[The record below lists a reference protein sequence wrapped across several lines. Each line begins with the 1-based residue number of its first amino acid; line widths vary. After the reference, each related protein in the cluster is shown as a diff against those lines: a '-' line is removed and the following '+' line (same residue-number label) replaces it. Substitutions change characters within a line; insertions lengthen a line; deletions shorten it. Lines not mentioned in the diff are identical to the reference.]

1 MKFRFIQ
8 AQSGRHKTT
17 GMCLA
22 LGVSRGGY
30 YGWLSR
36 EESLRI
42 RQDRLLSAQ
51 IRAAYQQSRHRYG
64 SPRIHAELSGNGVVC
79 GRHRIARL
87 MRQDHLVAR
96 AKRRFKFTTQ
106 ASPANP
112 VAPNELQRKFQVTE
126 PDAFWNGDITYV
138 WTAEGWLYLAV
149 LLDLFSRRI
158 VGWATSD
165 RLTEQLALSALEQA
179 LVQRQPKPG
188 LLHHS
193 DRGSQY
199 SSRTY
204 RQELALRGIA
214 VSMSRRGN
222 CWDNAPA
229 ESFFSS
235 LKTELFAGEPVPPT
249 REAARQALFEYI
261 EVFYNRKRRHS
272 TLGYMSPVRFEE
284 NWRLLH
290 A

>member
-8 AQSGRHKTT
+8 AQSGRHRTA
-17 GMCLA
+17 GMCQA

-42 RQDRLLSAQ
+42 RQDRLLLAQ
-51 IRAAYQQSRHRYG
+51 IRAAYQRSRRRYG
-64 SPRIHAELSGNGVVC
+64 SPRIHAELCADGVAC

-87 MRQDHLVAR
+87 MRQDQLVAR
-96 AKRRFKFTTQ
+96 ARRRFKTTTQ
-106 ASPANP
+106 ASAVNP
-112 VAPNELQRKFQVTE
+112 VAPNELKRQFQVTE
-126 PDAFWNGDITYV
+126 PDAFWNGDITYI
-138 WTAEGWLYLAV
+138 WTVEGWLYLAV

-179 LVQRQPKPG
+179 LGQRRPKLG

-199 SSRTY
+199 SSRAY
-204 RQELALRGIA
+204 RQELAVRGIA

-249 REAARQALFEYI
+249 RDAARQALFEYI

-272 TLGYMSPVRFEE
+272 ALGYQSPVHFEE
-284 NWRLLH
+284 SRRLLGG
-290 A
+290 

>member
-1 MKFRFIQ
+1 MKFCFIQ
-8 AQSGRHKTT
+8 AQSGRHGIV

-36 EESLRI
+36 GESLRI
-42 RQDRLLSAQ
+42 RQDRLLLAL
-51 IRAAYQQSRHRYG
+51 IRAVYQQSRQRYG
-64 SPRIHAELSGNGVVC
+64 SPRIHAELSGDGVAC

-96 AKRRFKFTTQ
+96 ARRRFKATTH
-106 ASPANP
+106 ASPVNP

-126 PDAFWNGDITYV
+126 PDTFWTGDITYV

-179 LVQRQPKPG
+179 LVQRRPKPG

-199 SSRTY
+199 TSRTY
-204 RQELALRGIA
+204 RHELAVRGIA

-272 TLGYMSPVRFEE
+272 ALGYLSPVRFEE
-284 NWRLLH
+284 TRRRIGV
-290 A
+290 

>member
-1 MKFRFIQ
+1 MKFLFIQ
-8 AQSGRHKTT
+8 AQSGQHKTT

-42 RQDRLLSAQ
+42 RQDRLLLAQ
-51 IRAAYQQSRHRYG
+51 IRAVYQQSRHRYG
-64 SPRIHAELSGNGVVC
+64 SPRIHAELSGEGVAC

-87 MRQDHLVAR
+87 MRQDQLVAR
-96 AKRRFKFTTQ
+96 AKRRFKATTQ
-106 ASPANP
+106 ASPVNP
-112 VAPNELQRKFQVTE
+112 VAPNELQRKFQVTK
-126 PDAFWNGDITYV
+126 PDTFWNGDITYV

-149 LLDLFSRRI
+149 LIDLFSRRI

-179 LVQRQPKPG
+179 LVQRRPKPG

-199 SSRTY
+199 SSRMY
-204 RQELALRGIA
+204 RQELAVRGIA

-235 LKTELFAGEPVPPT
+235 LKTELFGGEPVPPT
-249 REAARQALFEYI
+249 RDAARQALFEYI

-284 NWRLLH
+284 NWRLLN

>member
-1 MKFRFIQ
+1 MKFLFIQ

-42 RQDRLLSAQ
+42 RQDRLLLAQ

-64 SPRIHAELSGNGVVC
+64 SPRIHAELSGEGVAC

-87 MRQDHLVAR
+87 MRQDQLVAR
-96 AKRRFKFTTQ
+96 AKRRFKATTQ
-106 ASPANP
+106 ASPVNP
-112 VAPNELQRKFQVTE
+112 VAPNELQRKFQVTK
-126 PDAFWNGDITYV
+126 PDTFWNGDITYV

-149 LLDLFSRRI
+149 LIDLFSRRI

-179 LVQRQPKPG
+179 LVQRRPKPG

-199 SSRTY
+199 SSRMY
-204 RQELALRGIA
+204 RQELAVRGIA

-249 REAARQALFEYI
+249 RDAARQALFEYI

-284 NWRLLH
+284 NWRLLN

>member
-1 MKFRFIQ
+1 MKFRFIR
-8 AQSGRHKTT
+8 AQSGQHKTI
-17 GMCLA
+17 GLCLA

-42 RQDRLLSAQ
+42 RQDRLLLAQ
-51 IRAAYQQSRHRYG
+51 IRAVYQQSRHRYG
-64 SPRIHAELSGNGVVC
+64 SPRIHAELSGDGVAC

-96 AKRRFKFTTQ
+96 AKRRFKTTTQ
-106 ASPANP
+106 ACPVNP
-112 VAPNELQRKFQVTE
+112 VAPNELQRKFQVTK

-149 LLDLFSRRI
+149 LIDLFSRRI

-179 LVQRQPKPG
+179 LVQRRPEPG

-199 SSRTY
+199 SSRMY
-204 RQELALRGIA
+204 RQELAVRGIA

-249 REAARQALFEYI
+249 RDAARQALFEYI

-284 NWRLLH
+284 NWRLLD

>member
-8 AQSGRHKTT
+8 AQNGRHGIV
-17 GMCLA
+17 GMCQV

-42 RQDRLLSAQ
+42 RQDRLLLAQ

-64 SPRIHAELSGNGVVC
+64 SPRIHAELSAEGVAC

-87 MRQDHLVAR
+87 MRQNHLVSR
-96 AKRRFKFTTQ
+96 GRRRFKTTTQ
-106 ASPANP
+106 ASSVNP
-112 VAPNELQRKFQVTE
+112 VAPNELQRQFQVTE
-126 PDAFWNGDITYV
+126 PDAFWNGDITYI

-149 LLDLFSRRI
+149 LLDLYSRRV

-165 RLTEQLALSALEQA
+165 RLSEQLTLSALEQA
-179 LVQRQPKPG
+179 LVQRRPKSG

-235 LKTELFAGEPVPPT
+235 LKTEPFAGEPVPST
-249 REAARQALFEYI
+249 RDGVRQALFEYI

-272 TLGYMSPVRFEE
+272 ALGYLSPVHFEE
-284 NWRLLH
+284 NQRLLD

>member
-1 MKFRFIQ
+1 
-8 AQSGRHKTT
+8 
-17 GMCLA
+17 
-22 LGVSRGGY
+22 
-30 YGWLSR
+30 
-36 EESLRI
+36 
-42 RQDRLLSAQ
+42 
-51 IRAAYQQSRHRYG
+51 
-64 SPRIHAELSGNGVVC
+64 
-79 GRHRIARL
+79 
-87 MRQDHLVAR
+87 
-96 AKRRFKFTTQ
+96 
-106 ASPANP
+106 
-112 VAPNELQRKFQVTE
+112 VTE

-149 LLDLFSRRI
+149 LIDLFSRRI

-165 RLTEQLALSALEQA
+165 RLTEQLALSALGQA
-179 LVQRQPKPG
+179 LVQRRPKPG

-199 SSRTY
+199 SSRMY
-204 RQELALRGIA
+204 RQELAVRGIA

-249 REAARQALFEYI
+249 RDAARQALFEYI

-284 NWRLLH
+284 NWRLLD

>member
-8 AQSGRHKTT
+8 AQSSQHKTT
-17 GMCLA
+17 GLCLA

-42 RQDRLLSAQ
+42 RQDRLLLAQ
-51 IRAAYQQSRHRYG
+51 IRAAYQQSRQRYG
-64 SPRIHAELSGNGVVC
+64 SPRIHAELSDDGVAC

-96 AKRRFKFTTQ
+96 AKRRFKTTTQ
-106 ASPANP
+106 ASGVNP
-112 VAPNELQRKFQVTE
+112 VAPNELQRKFEVTE
-126 PDAFWNGDITYV
+126 PDTFWNGDITYV

-149 LLDLFSRRI
+149 LIDLFSRRV

-179 LVQRQPKPG
+179 LVQRRPKPG

-199 SSRTY
+199 SSRMY
-204 RQELALRGIA
+204 RQELAVRGIA
-214 VSMSRRGN
+214 ASMSRRGN

-249 REAARQALFEYI
+249 RDAARQALFEYI

-284 NWRLLH
+284 NWRLLN

>member
-8 AQSGRHKTT
+8 AQSGEHKTT
-17 GMCLA
+17 GLCLA

-42 RQDRLLSAQ
+42 RQDRLLLAQ

-64 SPRIHAELSGNGVVC
+64 SPRIHAELSGDGVAC

-96 AKRRFKFTTQ
+96 AKRRFKTTTQ
-106 ASPANP
+106 ASGVNP
-112 VAPNELQRKFQVTE
+112 WAPNELQRKFEVTE
-126 PDAFWNGDITYV
+126 PDTFWNGDITYV

-149 LLDLFSRRI
+149 LIDLFSRRV

-179 LVQRQPKPG
+179 LVQRRPKPG

-199 SSRTY
+199 SSWMY
-204 RQELALRGIA
+204 RQELAVRGIA

-249 REAARQALFEYI
+249 RDAARQALFEYI

-272 TLGYMSPVRFEE
+272 TLGYMSPVRFED
-284 NWRLLH
+284 NWRFLN

>member
-8 AQSGRHKTT
+8 AQSGRHRTT

-42 RQDRLLSAQ
+42 RQDRLLLAQ

-64 SPRIHAELSGNGVVC
+64 SPRIHAELSGDGVAC

-96 AKRRFKFTTQ
+96 AKRRFKTTTQ
-106 ASPANP
+106 ASPVNP
-112 VAPNELQRKFQVTE
+112 VAPNELQRKFQVTK

-149 LLDLFSRRI
+149 VLDLFSRRI

-179 LVQRQPKPG
+179 LVQRRPKPG

-199 SSRTY
+199 SSRMY
-204 RQELALRGIA
+204 RQELAVRGIA

-249 REAARQALFEYI
+249 RDAARQALFEYI

-284 NWRLLH
+284 NWRLLG

>member
-1 MKFRFIQ
+1 MKFGFIQ
-8 AQSGRHKTT
+8 VQAGQHGIVA
-17 GMCLA
+17 MCTA

-36 EESLRI
+36 EESQRI
-42 RQDRLLSAQ
+42 REDRLLLTQ
-51 IRAAYQQSRHRYG
+51 IRAAYRQSRHRYG
-64 SPRIHAELSGNGVVC
+64 SPRIHAELSGEGVRC
-79 GRHRIARL
+79 GRHRVARL
-87 MRQDHLVAR
+87 MRQDCLVAR
-96 AKRRFKFTTQ
+96 AKRRFKVTTQ
-106 ASPANP
+106 SSLVNP
-112 VAPNELQRKFQVTE
+112 VAPNELQRKFRVAE
-126 PDAFWNGDITYV
+126 PDAFWNGDITYI
-138 WTAEGWLYLAV
+138 WTEEGWLYLAV

-165 RLTEQLALSALEQA
+165 RLTEQLALGALEQA
-179 LVQRQPKPG
+179 LVQRRPKAG

-199 SSRTY
+199 SSLGY
-204 RQELALRGIA
+204 RQELADRGIQ

-235 LKTELFAGEPVPPT
+235 LKTELFAGQPVPRT
-249 REAARQALFEYI
+249 RNAARRDLFEYI
-261 EVFYNRKRRHS
+261 EVFYNRRRRHS
-272 TLGYMSPVRFEE
+272 ALGYLSPVRFEE
-284 NWRLLH
+284 TRRRIG

>member
-8 AQSGRHKTT
+8 AQSGQYKTT

-42 RQDRLLSAQ
+42 RRDRLLLAQ
-51 IRAAYQQSRHRYG
+51 IRATYQQSRHRYG
-64 SPRIHAELSGNGVVC
+64 SPRIHAELCGDGVAC

-96 AKRRFKFTTQ
+96 AKRRFKTTTQ
-106 ASPANP
+106 ASPVNP
-112 VAPNELQRKFQVTE
+112 VARNELQRKFQVTE

-149 LLDLFSRRI
+149 LIDLFSRRI

-179 LVQRQPKPG
+179 LVQRRPKPG

-199 SSRTY
+199 SSRMY
-204 RQELALRGIA
+204 RQELAVRGIA

-249 REAARQALFEYI
+249 RDAARQALFEYI

-284 NWRLLH
+284 NWRLLD